1 MTSTSTTPVRQPSS
15 PGFARWE
22 WSPSDTA
29 YYAHSGV
36 AACPPR
42 ALAYSRALR
51 RPLSQWGDICPPNS
65 QVGFRGPPCF
75 RDRNYTTTPQHTGTR
90 TVERT
95 DRDNAHTR
103 DAHDNLQSLPR
114 PPAGKPYYAGPAS
127 DAGVTLP
134 HTQQLMGFSI
144 PGLALPRFSLPRSVL
159 PPPRRRWR

>member
-1 MTSTSTTPVRQPSS
+1 MTSTPTTPVRQPSS

-65 QVGFRGPPCF
+65 QDRRKDGPGQ
-75 RDRNYTTTPQHTGTR
+75 R
-90 TVERT
+90 
-95 DRDNAHTR
+95 AHTR
-103 DAHDNLQSLPR
+103 RAR
-114 PPAGKPYYAGPAS
+114 
-127 DAGVTLP
+127 
-134 HTQQLMGFSI
+134 
-144 PGLALPRFSLPRSVL
+144 
-159 PPPRRRWR
+159 